1 MYKVNVIDAVPG
13 EVEVLRLMTGYLGD
27 RLFTPRQ
34 RASLDITINA
44 TRRPIR
50 VPISRD
56 MLLPQKAG
64 FGLRPPT
71 AFEMTVSTAAGIR
84 DAGQVIA
91 HELLHVSQ
99 VTNGRLVFNRKTKKI
114 DRQRKKVELARWMG
128 GKPVIIDQLPWHTRP
143 WEIEACHWQVLLVDE
158 FLTLASGSQPF
169 LQLQKPGKQR
179 LALLAASLPAVA
191 VANGHDK
198 GAGEP
203 ILVDDV
209 VSSPVN
215 GMSNG
220 VANGDAGNGNAGN
233 GHNNSNGFEIGS
245 YGLNGHNGNG
255 HNGNGHAPNG
265 HDINGHDINGYNGN
279 GHAGPG
285 VAPNGHSP
293 ARKAVELIDGVLQ
306 ITVPGLDTPRALE
319 QGALIAK
326 RQDLQNRGLL
336 RSAV

>member
-64 FGLRPPT
+64 FGLGPPT

-143 WEIEACHWQVLLVDE
+143 WEIEASHWQVLLVDE

-179 LALLAASLPAVA
+179 LALLAASLPALA

-215 GMSNG
+215 GMSKG

-255 HNGNGHAPNG
+255 HAS
-265 HDINGHDINGYNGN
+265 
-279 GHAGPG
+279 PG

>member
-64 FGLRPPT
+64 FGLGPPT

-191 VANGHDK
+191 VANVHDK

-220 VANGDAGNGNAGN
+220 VANGDSGNGNAGN
-233 GHNNSNGFEIGS
+233 GHNNSNVFEIGS
-245 YGLNGHNGNG
+245 YSLNGHNGNG
-255 HNGNGHAPNG
+255 HAS
-265 HDINGHDINGYNGN
+265 
-279 GHAGPG
+279 PG

>member
-1 MYKVNVIDAVPG
+1 MYKVNVVDAVPG

-64 FGLRPPT
+64 FGLGPPT

-255 HNGNGHAPNG
+255 HAS
-265 HDINGHDINGYNGN
+265 
-279 GHAGPG
+279 PG

>member
-64 FGLRPPT
+64 FGLGPPT

-220 VANGDAGNGNAGN
+220 DAGNGNAGN

-255 HNGNGHAPNG
+255 HAS
-265 HDINGHDINGYNGN
+265 
-279 GHAGPG
+279 PG

>member
-64 FGLRPPT
+64 FGLGPPT

-220 VANGDAGNGNAGN
+220 VAKGDAGNGNAGN

-255 HNGNGHAPNG
+255 HAS
-265 HDINGHDINGYNGN
+265 
-279 GHAGPG
+279 PG

>member
-64 FGLRPPT
+64 FGLGPPT

-255 HNGNGHAPNG
+255 HAS
-265 HDINGHDINGYNGN
+265 
-279 GHAGPG
+279 PG

>member
-64 FGLRPPT
+64 FGLGPPT

-220 VANGDAGNGNAGN
+220 VANGDAGSGNAGN

-255 HNGNGHAPNG
+255 HAS
-265 HDINGHDINGYNGN
+265 
-279 GHAGPG
+279 PG

>member
-64 FGLRPPT
+64 FGLGPPT

-91 HELLHVSQ
+91 HELLHVSR

-255 HNGNGHAPNG
+255 HAS
-265 HDINGHDINGYNGN
+265 
-279 GHAGPG
+279 PG

>member
-1 MYKVNVIDAVPG
+1 MYTVNVIDAVPG
-13 EVEVLRLMTGYLGD
+13 EVEVLRLMTGYLGN

-34 RASLDITINA
+34 LASLDITINA

-64 FGLRPPT
+64 FGLGPPT

-114 DRQRKKVELARWMG
+114 DRQRKKVELARWIG

-198 GAGEP
+198 AAGEP

-255 HNGNGHAPNG
+255 HAS
-265 HDINGHDINGYNGN
+265 
-279 GHAGPG
+279 PG

-319 QGALIAK
+319 KGALIAK

>member
-64 FGLRPPT
+64 FGLGPPT
-71 AFEMTVSTAAGIR
+71 AFEMTVSTAVGIR

-255 HNGNGHAPNG
+255 HAS
-265 HDINGHDINGYNGN
+265 
-279 GHAGPG
+279 PG

>member
-34 RASLDITINA
+34 RATLDITINA

-64 FGLRPPT
+64 FGLGPPT

-179 LALLAASLPAVA
+179 VALLAASLPAVA

-209 VSSPVN
+209 LSSPVN

-255 HNGNGHAPNG
+255 HAS
-265 HDINGHDINGYNGN
+265 
-279 GHAGPG
+279 PG

>member
-56 MLLPQKAG
+56 MLLPRKAG
-64 FGLRPPT
+64 FGLGPPT

-143 WEIEACHWQVLLVDE
+143 WEIEACYWQVLLVDE

-220 VANGDAGNGNAGN
+220 VANGDAGNGKARN
-233 GHNNSNGFEIGS
+233 GHYNSNGFEIGS

-255 HNGNGHAPNG
+255 HASLGL
-265 HDINGHDINGYNGN
+265 
-279 GHAGPG
+279 
-285 VAPNGHSP
+285 APNGHSP
-293 ARKAVELIDGVLQ
+293 ARKVVELIDGVLQ

-336 RSAV
+336 RSVV

>member
-64 FGLRPPT
+64 FGLGPPT

-179 LALLAASLPAVA
+179 LALLAASLPAAA

-255 HNGNGHAPNG
+255 H
-265 HDINGHDINGYNGN
+265 
-279 GHAGPG
+279 AGPG
-285 VAPNGHSP
+285 VTPNGHSP

>member
-1 MYKVNVIDAVPG
+1 M
-13 EVEVLRLMTGYLGD
+13 
-27 RLFTPRQ
+27 
-34 RASLDITINA
+34 
-44 TRRPIR
+44 
-50 VPISRD
+50 
-56 MLLPQKAG
+56 
-64 FGLRPPT
+64 
-71 AFEMTVSTAAGIR
+71 
-84 DAGQVIA
+84 
-91 HELLHVSQ
+91 
-99 VTNGRLVFNRKTKKI
+99 TNGRLVFNRKTKKI
-114 DRQRKKVELARWMG
+114 DRQWKKVELARWMG

-143 WEIEACHWQVLLVDE
+143 WEIEACHWQGLLVDE

-215 GMSNG
+215 GISNG

-255 HNGNGHAPNG
+255 HAS
-265 HDINGHDINGYNGN
+265 
-279 GHAGPG
+279 PG
-285 VAPNGHSP
+285 VAPNGHQR

-306 ITVPGLDTPRALE
+306 IPVPGLDTPRALE

-326 RQDLQNRGLL
+326 RRDLQNRGLL

>member
-64 FGLRPPT
+64 FGLGPPT

-203 ILVDDV
+203 ILVDHV

-255 HNGNGHAPNG
+255 HASLGL
-265 HDINGHDINGYNGN
+265 
-279 GHAGPG
+279 
-285 VAPNGHSP
+285 APNGHSP

>member
-64 FGLRPPT
+64 FGLGPPT

-209 VSSPVN
+209 VSSLVN

-220 VANGDAGNGNAGN
+220 FANGDAGNGNAGN

-255 HNGNGHAPNG
+255 H
-265 HDINGHDINGYNGN
+265 
-279 GHAGPG
+279 AGPG
-285 VAPNGHSP
+285 VAPNTHSP

-326 RQDLQNRGLL
+326 RRDLQKRGLL

>member
-1 MYKVNVIDAVPG
+1 M
-13 EVEVLRLMTGYLGD
+13 
-27 RLFTPRQ
+27 
-34 RASLDITINA
+34 
-44 TRRPIR
+44 
-50 VPISRD
+50 
-56 MLLPQKAG
+56 
-64 FGLRPPT
+64 
-71 AFEMTVSTAAGIR
+71 
-84 DAGQVIA
+84 
-91 HELLHVSQ
+91 
-99 VTNGRLVFNRKTKKI
+99 TNGRLVFNRKTKKI

-128 GKPVIIDQLPWHTRP
+128 GKPVIIDRLPWHTRP

-220 VANGDAGNGNAGN
+220 VANGDAVNGKARN
-233 GHNNSNGFEIGS
+233 GHYNSNGFEIGS

-255 HNGNGHAPNG
+255 HAS
-265 HDINGHDINGYNGN
+265 
-279 GHAGPG
+279 PG

-326 RQDLQNRGLL
+326 LQDLQNRGLL

>member
-56 MLLPQKAG
+56 MLLPRKAG
-64 FGLRPPT
+64 FGLGPPT

-114 DRQRKKVELARWMG
+114 DRQRKKVELARWMD

-143 WEIEACHWQVLLVDE
+143 WEIEACHWQVLLIDE

-191 VANGHDK
+191 VANGQDK

-220 VANGDAGNGNAGN
+220 VANGDAGNGKARN
-233 GHNNSNGFEIGS
+233 GHYNSNGFEIGS

-255 HNGNGHAPNG
+255 HASLGL
-265 HDINGHDINGYNGN
+265 
-279 GHAGPG
+279 
-285 VAPNGHSP
+285 APNGHSP
-293 ARKAVELIDGVLQ
+293 ARKAVELVDGVLQ

>member
-34 RASLDITINA
+34 RATLDITINA

-64 FGLRPPT
+64 FGLGPPT

-255 HNGNGHAPNG
+255 HAS
-265 HDINGHDINGYNGN
+265 
-279 GHAGPG
+279 PG

-336 RSAV
+336 RSPV

>member
-64 FGLRPPT
+64 FGLGPPT

-91 HELLHVSQ
+91 HELLHISQ
-99 VTNGRLVFNRKTKKI
+99 VTNGRLVLNRKTKKI

-179 LALLAASLPAVA
+179 LALLAASLPAAA

-255 HNGNGHAPNG
+255 HAS
-265 HDINGHDINGYNGN
+265 
-279 GHAGPG
+279 PG

>member
-64 FGLRPPT
+64 FGLGPPT

-255 HNGNGHAPNG
+255 HAS
-265 HDINGHDINGYNGN
+265 
-279 GHAGPG
+279 PG

-293 ARKAVELIDGVLQ
+293 ARKALELIDGVLQ

>member
-64 FGLRPPT
+64 FGLGPPT

-114 DRQRKKVELARWMG
+114 DRQRKTVELARWMG

-220 VANGDAGNGNAGN
+220 VANGDAGNG
-233 GHNNSNGFEIGS
+233 HNNSNGFEIGS

-255 HNGNGHAPNG
+255 HNGNGTAS
-265 HDINGHDINGYNGN
+265 
-279 GHAGPG
+279 PG

-293 ARKAVELIDGVLQ
+293 TRKAVELIDGVLQ

>member
-64 FGLRPPT
+64 FGLGPPT

-91 HELLHVSQ
+91 HELLHISQ
-99 VTNGRLVFNRKTKKI
+99 VTNGRLVLNRKTKKI

-143 WEIEACHWQVLLVDE
+143 WEIEACHWQVELVDE

-179 LALLAASLPAVA
+179 LALLAASLPAAA

-255 HNGNGHAPNG
+255 H
-265 HDINGHDINGYNGN
+265 
-279 GHAGPG
+279 AGPG

>member
-1 MYKVNVIDAVPG
+1 MPS
-13 EVEVLRLMTGYLGD
+13 
-27 RLFTPRQ
+27 
-34 RASLDITINA
+34 RAA
-44 TRRPIR
+44 RRPLNR
-50 VPISRD
+50 WS
-56 MLLPQKAG
+56 PQPHDGAG
-64 FGLRPPT
+64 
-71 AFEMTVSTAAGIR
+71 AAAAG
-84 DAGQVIA
+84 
-91 HELLHVSQ
+91 
-99 VTNGRLVFNRKTKKI
+99 
-114 DRQRKKVELARWMG
+114 
-128 GKPVIIDQLPWHTRP
+128 
-143 WEIEACHWQVLLVDE
+143 
-158 FLTLASGSQPF
+158 
-169 LQLQKPGKQR
+169 
-179 LALLAASLPAVA
+179 
-191 VANGHDK
+191 ANGHDK

-215 GMSNG
+215 GMSKG
-220 VANGDAGNGNAGN
+220 VANCDAGNGNAGNVNAGN

-285 VAPNGHSP
+285 VVPNGHSP

>member
-64 FGLRPPT
+64 FGLGPPT

-255 HNGNGHAPNG
+255 HNGNGTAS
-265 HDINGHDINGYNGN
+265 
-279 GHAGPG
+279 PG

>member
-64 FGLRPPT
+64 FGLGPPT
-71 AFEMTVSTAAGIR
+71 AFEMTVSTAVGIR

-99 VTNGRLVFNRKTKKI
+99 VTNGRLIFNRKTKKI

-255 HNGNGHAPNG
+255 HAS
-265 HDINGHDINGYNGN
+265 
-279 GHAGPG
+279 PG

-319 QGALIAK
+319 KGALIAK

>member
-1 MYKVNVIDAVPG
+1 MYKLNVIDAVLG
-13 EVEVLRLMTGYLGD
+13 EVEVMRLMTGYLGN

-34 RASLDITINA
+34 LASLDITINA

-64 FGLRPPT
+64 FGLGPPT
-71 AFEMTVSTAAGIR
+71 FFEMTVSTAAGIR

-91 HELLHVSQ
+91 RELLHISQ
-99 VTNGRLVFNRKTKKI
+99 VTNGRLVLNRKTKKI
-114 DRQRKKVELARWMG
+114 DRQRKKVDLARWMG

-255 HNGNGHAPNG
+255 HAS
-265 HDINGHDINGYNGN
+265 
-279 GHAGPG
+279 PG

-319 QGALIAK
+319 KGALIAK

>member
-64 FGLRPPT
+64 FGLGPPT

-84 DAGQVIA
+84 NAGQVIA

-158 FLTLASGSQPF
+158 FLTLVSGSQPF

-220 VANGDAGNGNAGN
+220 DAGNGNAGN

-255 HNGNGHAPNG
+255 HAS
-265 HDINGHDINGYNGN
+265 
-279 GHAGPG
+279 PG

>member
-64 FGLRPPT
+64 FGLGPPT

-114 DRQRKKVELARWMG
+114 DRQRK
-128 GKPVIIDQLPWHTRP
+128 
-143 WEIEACHWQVLLVDE
+143 
-158 FLTLASGSQPF
+158 
-169 LQLQKPGKQR
+169 
-179 LALLAASLPAVA
+179 
-191 VANGHDK
+191 
-198 GAGEP
+198 
-203 ILVDDV
+203 
-209 VSSPVN
+209 
-215 GMSNG
+215 
-220 VANGDAGNGNAGN
+220 
-233 GHNNSNGFEIGS
+233 
-245 YGLNGHNGNG
+245 
-255 HNGNGHAPNG
+255 
-265 HDINGHDINGYNGN
+265 
-279 GHAGPG
+279 
-285 VAPNGHSP
+285 
-293 ARKAVELIDGVLQ
+293 
-306 ITVPGLDTPRALE
+306 
-319 QGALIAK
+319 
-326 RQDLQNRGLL
+326 
-336 RSAV
+336 

>member
-34 RASLDITINA
+34 RASFDITINA

-56 MLLPQKAG
+56 MLLPQKAS
-64 FGLRPPT
+64 FGLGPPT

-91 HELLHVSQ
+91 HELLHISQ
-99 VTNGRLVFNRKTKKI
+99 VTNGRLVLNRKTKKI

-143 WEIEACHWQVLLVDE
+143 WEIEACHWQVELVDE
-158 FLTLASGSQPF
+158 FLTLVSGSQPF

-179 LALLAASLPAVA
+179 LALLAASLPAAA

-255 HNGNGHAPNG
+255 HAS
-265 HDINGHDINGYNGN
+265 
-279 GHAGPG
+279 PG

-293 ARKAVELIDGVLQ
+293 ARKAVELIDGMLQ

>member
-1 MYKVNVIDAVPG
+1 
-13 EVEVLRLMTGYLGD
+13 
-27 RLFTPRQ
+27 
-34 RASLDITINA
+34 
-44 TRRPIR
+44 
-50 VPISRD
+50 

-64 FGLRPPT
+64 FGLGPPT

-220 VANGDAGNGNAGN
+220 VANGDAGKCNAGN
-233 GHNNSNGFEIGS
+233 GHNNSNGIEIGS
-245 YGLNGHNGNG
+245 YGLNR
-255 HNGNGHAPNG
+255 HNGNGHAS
-265 HDINGHDINGYNGN
+265 
-279 GHAGPG
+279 PG

-293 ARKAVELIDGVLQ
+293 ARNAVELIDGVLQ

-319 QGALIAK
+319 KGALIAK

>member
-64 FGLRPPT
+64 FGLGPPT
-71 AFEMTVSTAAGIR
+71 AFEMTVSTAVGIR

-99 VTNGRLVFNRKTKKI
+99 VTNGRLVFNRKIKKI

-220 VANGDAGNGNAGN
+220 VANGDASNGNAGN
-233 GHNNSNGFEIGS
+233 AHNNSNGFEIGS
-245 YGLNGHNGNG
+245 YGLNGH
-255 HNGNGHAPNG
+255 
-265 HDINGHDINGYNGN
+265 NGN

-336 RSAV
+336 RSAF

>member
-64 FGLRPPT
+64 FGLGPPT

-114 DRQRKKVELARWMG
+114 DRQWKKVKLARWMG

-255 HNGNGHAPNG
+255 HASLGL
-265 HDINGHDINGYNGN
+265 
-279 GHAGPG
+279 
-285 VAPNGHSP
+285 APNGHSP